1 MHQNTEQC
9 FHPNAK
15 VCLRAQ
21 THECSSR
28 YLQGKLVLVCTWVL
42 GIGWYVKGWL
52 VLVGTYRVNRYGWV
66 RTGVAPAC
74 SAIMRLDRGA
84 GGRAGQ
90 SGKGLIYSTL
100 HAPNLVG
107 EPGEIRIHTF
117 LVHLSLLFCL
127 SLSVM
132 YLQQV
137 IERVPPRQRLNFFQ
151 LLVMPFSNAQA
162 AS

>member
-1 MHQNTEQC
+1 M
-9 FHPNAK
+9 
-15 VCLRAQ
+15 
-21 THECSSR
+21 
-28 YLQGKLVLVCTWVL
+28 
-42 GIGWYVKGWL
+42 
-52 VLVGTYRVNRYGWV
+52 GTYRVNRYGWV

-107 EPGEIRIHTF
+107 KPGEIRTHTF
-117 LVHLSLLFCL
+117 LVHHSLLFCL
-127 SLSVM
+127 VQCQLSLSVI
-132 YLQQV
+132 YLKRV